1 MRKGL
6 GRIPARGWESGLHRR
21 LWGAQ
26 IVFGGASNPRR
37 KRQWEIEK
45 EVLLAFC
52 WFHCCWKIFQSFGL
66 NEWRY
71 IWILSLS
78 LSPFKDFIYLL
89 IFRGRSR
96 EGEREGERH
105 QCERETLAASRM
117 PPTRDLTHNPDKCP
131 HWELNPG
138 PFCSRAGAQSTE
150 PPGLTLFLLSPLLS
164 SFFPLSSPLPLSLLF
179 FKIPWLVFLNFS

>member
-6 GRIPARGWESGLHRR
+6 GRIPARGWESGLQRR

-26 IVFGGASNPRR
+26 IVFGGPSNPRR

-45 EVLLAFC
+45 EVLLACC

-117 PPTRDLTHNPDKCP
+117 PPTRDLTHNPVLCP
-131 HWELNPG
+131 DWASATFWFPGWHSIHWATL
-138 PFCSRAGAQSTE
+138 AKVTK
-150 PPGLTLFLLSPLLS
+150 GLKWIRYVFLLCMLICGFNTP
-164 SFFPLSSPLPLSLLF
+164 
-179 FKIPWLVFLNFS
+179 